1 MRWRASLTLSL
12 SLWFALSS
20 VVALSVVGVYLY
32 QSLANQFIQRDTA
45 ELAGK
50 VDLVRHMLVQ
60 IHGRPDIP
68 ANRPRFVD
76 AMVGHP
82 GLHLRIANGDGTSLL
97 ALSPLPF
104 PATALRHVVDADAV
118 PTAVDAWRAE
128 DGREYRTAVARARMG
143 NGATVLVALALD
155 TSEQQALLAQYRRN
169 LVFVLLCGSVV
180 AALLGW
186 VVAKRGLQP
195 VRVLAQA
202 AYRISASRL
211 DERLNVEH
219 APSELKQAAAAF
231 NEMLSR
237 LQDSFHRL
245 ADFSS
250 DLAHELRTP
259 INNLMGQTQVALSRT
274 RTAEDYRRVLES
286 NAEEYERLARMID
299 DMLFLAKADHA
310 QASVRRE
317 RVDVR
322 AEIDKVVEFYDA
334 YLQDRRLTVACHGTG
349 TIIGDR
355 LLVQRAISNLLS
367 NAIRH
372 TPPAGDIG
380 IVVDARADAVEL
392 RVANPGPGIAPG
404 HLPRVFDRF
413 YRVERA
419 GAGTHDGTGLGL
431 AIVQS
436 IARLHGGTVSV
447 DSEPAGLTAFTL
459 RFPTQT
465 IDDGAR
471 GDPPLCV

>member
-20 VVALSVVGVYLY
+20 VAALTVVGVYLY
-32 QSLANQFIQRDTA
+32 QSLANQFMQRDTA

-50 VDLVRHMLVQ
+50 VDLVRHMLLQ
-60 IHGRPDIP
+60 IRAPRDIA

-82 GLHLRIANGDGTSLL
+82 GLHLRIASDDGTALL

-104 PATALRHVVDADAV
+104 PATALRHVIDADTV
-118 PTAVDAWRAE
+118 PTAVDTWRAE

-143 NGATVLVALALD
+143 NGATVLVALALE
-155 TSEQQALLAQYRRN
+155 TSEQLALLAQYRRN
-169 LVFVLLCGSVV
+169 LVFVLLCGSAV

-195 VRVLAQA
+195 VRALAQA

-219 APSELKQAAAAF
+219 APNELKQAAAAF

-237 LQDSFHRL
+237 LEDSFHRL

-274 RTAEDYRRVLES
+274 RTADAYQRVLES

-310 QASVRRE
+310 QASMRRE
-317 RVDVR
+317 RVDLR
-322 AEIDKVVEFYDA
+322 AELDKVLEFYDV
-334 YLQDRRLTVACHGTG
+334 YLQDRGLSVSARGG
-349 TIIGDR
+349 GSIDGDR
-355 LLVQRAISNLLS
+355 LLVQRTVGNLLS

-372 TPPAGDIG
+372 TPRGGEITIAIEQHD
-380 IVVDARADAVEL
+380 DAIEL
-392 RVANPGPGIAPG
+392 RMTNPGRGIAPE

-413 YRVERA
+413 YRIERA
-419 GAGTHDGTGLGL
+419 GAQEQDGTGLGL
-431 AIVQS
+431 AIVKS
-436 IARLHGGTVSV
+436 IVTLHDGTVSV
-447 DSEPAGLTAFTL
+447 DSTPDRRTTFSL
-459 RFPTQT
+459 RFP
-465 IDDGAR
+465 A
-471 GDPPLCV
+471 PPASTPP